1 MDSAGQLLVVEYVDN
16 REVSRKVVGIPQA
29 NIQTRVRFISD
40 LGIDHLICGA
50 ISRQFE
56 QILSASGVRTSPWL
70 GGNVDDLIA
79 AHSRGTLQNDSFFL
93 PGCRRR
99 RCRGARG
106 RRRAG
111 RSGLGQRKLLK
122 EE

>member
-1 MDSAGQLLVVEYVDN
+1 MDSAGQLLVVEYADN
-16 REVSRKVVGIPQA
+16 QEVSRKIIGIPQA
-29 NIQTRVRFISD
+29 NIQIRVRFISD

-56 QILSASGVRTSPWL
+56 LMLSASGVRTTPWL
-70 GGNVDDLIA
+70 GGNVEDLIA
-79 AHSRGTLQNDSFFL
+79 AYSRGTLQDDNFFL

-99 RCRGARG
+99 RCRGGNG
-106 RRRAG
+106 RYRAG
-111 RSGLGQRKLLK
+111 RAGFGRRKSLK